1 MRSIWYG
8 WVDGHYW
15 SSWFE
20 LSRLIQ
26 FYLGINRCP
35 VAHSDIFSWIMQ
47 GPFQMECDLFEA
59 FLNTVV
65 NGALYLLM
73 IDLRRTS
80 VRHFEQAFLTAIYDP
95 SNETRVGDY
104 PSYKKDL
111 HERYMN
117 LIIEWGKCVQNRFLT
132 PIPLFNNE
140 DFNWP
145 LLALESEYRNE
156 SYFKEIHLYCW
167 WQGSWLSMKLV

>member
-1 MRSIWYG
+1 
-8 WVDGHYW
+8 
-15 SSWFE
+15 
-20 LSRLIQ
+20 
-26 FYLGINRCP
+26 
-35 VAHSDIFSWIMQ
+35 MQ

-80 VRHFEQAFLTAIYDP
+80 MSHFEQAFLTTIYDP

-117 LIIEWGKCVQNRFLT
+117 LIIEW
-132 PIPLFNNE
+132 
-140 DFNWP
+140 
-145 LLALESEYRNE
+145 
-156 SYFKEIHLYCW
+156 
-167 WQGSWLSMKLV
+167 